1 MKKGTFWLVITL
13 LMVTSMVLA
22 SCGTSTTTSTTT
34 AKTTTQTNTVIPS
47 STTSPTTTT
56 KVSTT
61 TPTSTTGAN
70 WWDKLGKPQYGGTIV
85 YSSGF
90 DFTNHD
96 PFSSMGGASMETA
109 WMDKLASDN
118 WTIDPAVFNYR
129 IAWRPPQYVGGQ
141 LAQSWEFTS
150 PNTLV
155 FHLRQGVR
163 YQNIDPVNGRE
174 LTSAD
179 IVYHYQRLYGLGSSM
194 KGAAALATSP
204 MAQTL
209 STITANDKYTVTMV
223 WKSTNPEYITE
234 TWQAAG
240 GEHCIEAKE
249 AVDKWGDLTDWHHA
263 VGTGPFIM
271 KDLVSGASVTLSK
284 NPTYWAYDERYPQNQ
299 LPYADTLK
307 ILIIADNAT
316 AMAALRT
323 GKIDVIENISSTN
336 AQAIMKSNPE
346 IQQTLV
352 PYSCLTIDPRYDKAP
367 FSDLKVRK
375 AMQMAIDLPTIASTY
390 YAGNSP
396 ATPSSLTSMYE
407 TGWDLPYAQ
416 WPQALKDEYTYNPKA
431 AKQLLT
437 DAGFPNGFK
446 TNCVADSGGDLD
458 LLQIVKSYFMAIGI
472 DMSIQTMDSASWTTY
487 VRTQRKQDALAYRSS
502 GQIGMSYE
510 PLRQFL
516 RYTTGY
522 AANYTNV
529 SDPKID
535 DFYAKAMAGN
545 NMDDIKKLLQDLNL
559 YFAQQHFETSLIYA
573 NLYALNQPWLKGYS
587 AQNFSVS
594 GGSSGPLFLGFYA
607 SRFWVD
613 AALKKSFGK

>member
-13 LMVTSMVLA
+13 LMVASMILA

-47 STTSPTTTT
+47 STTSATTTT

-70 WWDKLGKPQYGGTIV
+70 WWDKLGNPQYGGTII

-96 PFSSMGGASMETA
+96 PYSSMGGASMETA
-109 WMDKLASDN
+109 WMDKLASDD
-118 WTIDPAVFNYR
+118 WTVDPAVFNFR

-141 LAQSWEFTS
+141 LAKSWEFTDAS
-150 PNTLV
+150 TLV
-155 FHLRQGVR
+155 FHLRQGVH

-194 KGAAALATSP
+194 KGAPALTTSP

-284 NPTYWAYDERYPQNQ
+284 NPNYWAVDERYPQNQ

-307 ILIIADNAT
+307 ILIIADSAT
-316 AMAALRT
+316 QMAALRT
-323 GKIDVIENISSTN
+323 GKIDAIDNVSTQN
-336 AQAIMKSNPE
+336 ANSILKSNPE

-367 FSDLKVRK
+367 YNDVRVRK
-375 AMQMAIDLPTIASTY
+375 AMQMAIDLPTIAATY
-390 YAGNSP
+390 YFGNSP
-396 ATPSSLTSMYE
+396 STPSSLTSMYE

-437 DAGFPNGFK
+437 DAGFPNGIDVK
-446 TNCVADSGGDLD
+446 ITALVGQEDACTALKQYWDAAGIRTTIDMADPGRFYGGLYGAGWDD
-458 LLQIVKSYFMAIGI
+458 LLLTSYGEGDMLANFQNNLGDQPLTHMAAASYAIPPALLA
-472 DMSIQTMDSASWTTY
+472 MSKDS
-487 VRTQRKQDALAYRSS
+487 RTKKTKAEQDAAMVA
-502 GQIGMSYE
+502 ITKWMADNDFII
-510 PLRQFL
+510 PLWLVPGSFVRQAWLHCDYLQQGGF
-516 RYTTGY
+516 
-522 AANYTNV
+522 
-529 SDPKID
+529 S
-535 DFYAKAMAGN
+535 FY
-545 NMDDIKKLLQDLNL
+545 
-559 YFAQQHFETSLIYA
+559 
-573 NLYALNQPWLKGYS
+573 
-587 AQNFSVS
+587 FSH
-594 GGSSGPLFLGFYA
+594 Y
-607 SRFWVD
+607 WME
-613 AALKKSFGK
+613 KH